1 MERLQPKPNQEESL
15 PAEKPRDSI
24 RKSALTEELIEL
36 DIPTLI
42 FEGKNEVKKEIKL
55 DYILKFNFVK
65 LNELIAILIRHQT

>member
-1 MERLQPKPNQEESL
+1 MQPKPNQEESL

-42 FEGKNEVKKEIKL
+42 FEGKNEVKKEIIKEKKKEPEEVL
-55 DYILKFNFVK
+55 DGDILKIV
-65 LNELIAILIRHQT
+65 LNAAASVI